1 MSLGFVKRKHFT
13 TQPIT
18 KNTEATNAQQIDR
31 WRISL
36 PTNTIMCILLCGVL
50 GAIAGG
56 LSIWHVI
63 RSDHV
68 LIPVTRLETSL
79 RKRRGHRPQ
88 VNRKNTQPAVIPDRR
103 MMGTTPS
110 NWSWEF
116 ALPRIYNQEDCGSCY
131 ANTASLLLGYYLTYK
146 DEPPQ
151 VPQAKRLLLP
161 SRQYM
166 TSCLGQ
172 VGCDGGNALDIM
184 QKLISAGNVN
194 LPKEDSMT
202 YLQTFFALGMNTWTC
217 PEEYTQIK
225 FLQAESNADEY
236 SNYNNPEAKRRLQQY
251 NGADPFFEQQGG
263 WSTDNNENHENSKSD
278 IPIRVVDVVRL
289 DHRASYKRFLHQVG
303 PLGIAINAERW
314 HRPKTIDFISKEMCR
329 NVSGVDH
336 NVVLI
341 GFVET
346 NNATHYLLR
355 NSWGDEWGKHGVVEI
370 EDDGSSFGPCNMFQ
384 EMPFAPV
391 LYDSFLRNIYAEATY
406 LVEDLPNLEK
416 QSTI

>member
-1 MSLGFVKRKHFT
+1 MSLGFVKREHFT
-13 TQPIT
+13 TQPRT
-18 KNTEATNAQQIDR
+18 KNTEATNAQQMDR

-56 LSIWHVI
+56 FSIWHVI
-63 RSDHV
+63 LSDHV

-79 RKRRGHRPQ
+79 RKRRGHIQ
-88 VNRKNTQPAVIPDRR
+88 YAAHFSAGFGLDARR
-103 MMGTTPS
+103 MLGTTPS

-172 VGCDGGNALDIM
+172 GGCDGGNALDIM
-184 QKLISAGNVN
+184 QKLISVGNVN

-236 SNYNNPEAKRRLQQY
+236 SPLNIEKGKRIFTQQD
-251 NGADPFFEQQGG
+251 GDR
-263 WSTDNNENHENSKSD
+263 DENSPKSD

-406 LVEDLPNLEK
+406 LVGDLPNLYYGVP
-416 QSTI
+416 

>member
-1 MSLGFVKRKHFT
+1 
-13 TQPIT
+13 
-18 KNTEATNAQQIDR
+18 
-31 WRISL
+31 
-36 PTNTIMCILLCGVL
+36 
-50 GAIAGG
+50 
-56 LSIWHVI
+56 
-63 RSDHV
+63 
-68 LIPVTRLETSL
+68 
-79 RKRRGHRPQ
+79 
-88 VNRKNTQPAVIPDRR
+88 
-103 MMGTTPS
+103 
-110 NWSWEF
+110 
-116 ALPRIYNQEDCGSCY
+116 
-131 ANTASLLLGYYLTYK
+131 
-146 DEPPQ
+146 
-151 VPQAKRLLLP
+151 
-161 SRQYM
+161 
-166 TSCLGQ
+166 
-172 VGCDGGNALDIM
+172 M
-184 QKLISAGNVN
+184 QKLISVGNVN

-236 SNYNNPEAKRRLQQY
+236 SPLNIEKGKRIFTQQD
-251 NGADPFFEQQGG
+251 GDR
-263 WSTDNNENHENSKSD
+263 DENSPKSD

-406 LVEDLPNLEK
+406 LVGDLPNLYYGVP
-416 QSTI
+416 